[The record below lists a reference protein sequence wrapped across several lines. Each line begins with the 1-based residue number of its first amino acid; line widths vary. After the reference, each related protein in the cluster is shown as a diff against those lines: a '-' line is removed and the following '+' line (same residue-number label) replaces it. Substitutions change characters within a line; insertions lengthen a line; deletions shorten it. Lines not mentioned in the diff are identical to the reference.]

1 MGEGDRIMNLG
12 ALLVL
17 FKFAEEAGL
26 LKRQIRDPTSTAGVR
41 PICGVGEKP
50 VYFEA
55 TDQYRCIPKALDI

>member
-1 MGEGDRIMNLG
+1 MNLG
-12 ALLVL
+12 AVLALLKL
-17 FKFAEEAGL
+17 AQDSGL
-26 LKRQIRDPTSTAGVR
+26 IKRQIRDPTSTAGVR

>member
-1 MGEGDRIMNLG
+1 LGEVRKKMNLG
-12 ALLVL
+12 AVLALLKL
-17 FKFAEEAGL
+17 AQDSGL
-26 LKRQIRDPTSTAGVR
+26 IKRQIRDPTSTAGVR